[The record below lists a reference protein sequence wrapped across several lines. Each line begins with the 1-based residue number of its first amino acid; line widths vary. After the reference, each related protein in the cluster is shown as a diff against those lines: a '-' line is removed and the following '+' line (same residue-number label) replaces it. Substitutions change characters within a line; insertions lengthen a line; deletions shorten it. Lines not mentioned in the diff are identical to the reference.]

1 MTINLPLIMNL
12 HNDFIERH
20 IGPSKEDSLNM
31 LKELNYD
38 SLDQLIDQT
47 IPKNIKLNNE
57 LNISK
62 SISEPRYLELIK
74 NLGKKNKNYR
84 SYIGLGYYN
93 TVLPSVIQRNI
104 LENPNWYTAYTPY
117 QPEISQG
124 RLEALFNFQTVITE
138 LTGMD
143 LANGSLLDEG
153 TSAAE
158 AMILS
163 YNFRSSHKKK
173 NGANVFLVSK
183 DCFPQTIAILKTRAS
198 SIGIKLIIQ
207 DHKEF
212 NFSEE
217 VFGFI
222 VQYPDRNGN
231 INCFEKLTKKAKEH
245 DIISIVAADLLSLAI
260 LKEPAKFGAD
270 IAVGSS
276 QRFGVPMGY
285 GGPHAAYFATKEK
298 FKRGIPGRII
308 GLSKDLDGNKAYRM
322 ALQTREQ
329 HIRREK
335 ATSNIC
341 TSQVLLAVMASM
353 YAVFH
358 GPKRLKKISKRIHNH
373 TQILCKQLLKLG
385 YKQLNENFFDTILI
399 DIGDSSIND
408 IKLYAEDA
416 KMNFNFINENLISIS
431 LDEKDDIQ
439 NVYDIILVFSKA
451 KNQTLDK
458 NDIENILNLKH
469 YEEPESIDKVFL
481 RTSNFLEFDVF
492 RNYHT
497 ETELM
502 RYIKSLEKKDL
513 SLTHSMIPLGSCTMK
528 LNAAVQLLP
537 LSWSEFSNMHPFVP
551 LNQARG
557 YQIMFHE
564 LEESLCEITG
574 FDAVSLQPNSG
585 AQGEYAG
592 LMVIKEYHKNNGE
605 DHRKICFIP
614 SSAHGTNPASAKM
627 AGMEIVVIKCDES
640 GNIDINDLNEK
651 ALLHSKNLSA
661 LMITY
666 PSTHGVFESNIKE
679 ITKLIHDH
687 GGQVYMDGA
696 NMNAQVGLTNPKII
710 GCDVCHLNLHKTFAI
725 PHGGGGPGM
734 GPIGVAEHLK
744 DFLPTNPLIKCGG
757 KDAIEAISAAPW
769 GSGLILTISYCYIK
783 MLGKKGLKK
792 CSEIAILNANYIKYK
807 LEKEFKILYTAENGT
822 VAHELIIDCREFSKY
837 NIDVFDI
844 AKRLMD
850 YGFHAP
856 TISWPVVGTM
866 MIEPTES
873 ESKKS
878 LDDFCEVLMSIKKEI
893 IENSSILKNA
903 PHTQQFVL
911 SDDWSEKY
919 SREQAVFPNQNV
931 KENKFWPSV
940 RRINEGHG
948 DRNLICSC
956 KTMEEYIND

>member
-1 MTINLPLIMNL
+1 MNL

-20 IGPSKEDSLNM
+20 IGPSKNDTTNMLQELNM
-31 LKELNYD
+31 N
-38 SLDQLIDQT
+38 SLDELIKKT
-47 IPKNIKLNNE
+47 IPKNIKLNHD
-57 LNISK
+57 LNLPQSM
-62 SISEPRYLELIK
+62 SEPRYLEHIK
-74 NLGKKNKNYR
+74 KLGEKNKNYR

-124 RLEALFNFQTVITE
+124 RLEALFNFQTVITD

-143 LANGSLLDEG
+143 LANGSLLDEA
-153 TSAAE
+153 TAAAE

-163 YNFRSSHKKK
+163 HNFRSSDKKK
-173 NGANVFLVSK
+173 QEANTFLV
-183 DCFPQTIAILKTRAS
+183 CENCLPQTIAVLKTRAS
-198 SIGIKLIIQ
+198 SLNINLIIQ
-207 DHKEF
+207 NHRDF
-212 NFSEE
+212 NFSND

-222 VQYPDRNGN
+222 VQYPNKNGT
-231 INCFEKLTKKAKEH
+231 IYDYKKLILESKEK
-245 DIISIVAADLLSLAI
+245 DIISTVAADLLSLAI
-260 LKEPAKFGAD
+260 LRPPGEFGAD

-276 QRFGVPMGY
+276 QRFGIPMGY

-298 FKRGIPGRII
+298 YKRGIPGRII
-308 GLSKDLDGNKAYRM
+308 GVSKDVDENKAYRM

-358 GPKRLKKISKRIHNH
+358 GPNRLKKIAKRIHNH
-373 TQILCKQLLKLG
+373 TQILCKQLIKLG
-385 YKQLNENFFDTILI
+385 YKQLNSNFFDTLLI
-399 DIGDSSIND
+399 DIEDMSMDD
-408 IKLYAEDA
+408 IKLYAQDA
-416 KMNFNFINENLISIS
+416 KMNFYFINENLLSIS

-439 NVYDIILVFSKA
+439 NVYDIILVFAKA
-451 KNQTLDK
+451 KNKTLNK
-458 NDIENILNLKH
+458 ENILNQKH
-469 YEEPESIDKVFL
+469 YEEIETIKKEHLRSSKFL
-481 RTSNFLEFDVF
+481 QYDIFNSF
-492 RNYHT
+492 HT

-564 LEESLCEITG
+564 LEEALCEITG
-574 FDAVSLQPNSG
+574 FDAISLQPNSG

-592 LMVIKEYHKNNGE
+592 LMVIKEFHKKNGNE
-605 DHRKICFIP
+605 LRNICFIP

-627 AGMEIVVIKCDES
+627 AGMEIVVIKCDEK
-640 GNIDINDLNEK
+640 GNIDCNDLEEK
-651 ALLHSKNLSA
+651 VKIHSENLAA

-666 PSTHGVFESNIKE
+666 PSTHGVFESNIQE
-679 ITKLIHDH
+679 ITGLIHDH

-744 DFLPTNPLIKCGG
+744 EFLPGNPIIKYGG
-757 KDAIEAISAAPW
+757 VNSIDAISASPW
-769 GSGLILTISYCYIK
+769 GSGLILIISYCYIK

-792 CSEIAILNANYIKYK
+792 CSEIAILNANYIKNK
-807 LEKEFKILYTAENGT
+807 LEKDFKILYTGNNDT
-822 VAHELIIDCREFSKY
+822 VAHELILDCREFSKF

-850 YGFHAP
+850 YGIHAP
-856 TISWPVVGTM
+856 TISWPVIGTM

-878 LDDFCEVLMSIKKEI
+878 LDEFCNTLQSIKKEI
-893 IENSSILKNA
+893 TTCSSILKNA
-903 PHTQQFVL
+903 PHTQQFVIKKN
-911 SDDWSEKY
+911 WEENY
-919 SREQAVFPNQNV
+919 SREEAVFPNEKV
-931 KENKFWPSV
+931 RANKFWPSV
-940 RRINEGHG
+940 RRIDEAHG

-956 KTMEEYIND
+956 KTMEEYLV

>member
-1 MTINLPLIMNL
+1 
-12 HNDFIERH
+12 
-20 IGPSKEDSLNM
+20 
-31 LKELNYD
+31 
-38 SLDQLIDQT
+38 
-47 IPKNIKLNNE
+47 
-57 LNISK
+57 
-62 SISEPRYLELIK
+62 
-74 NLGKKNKNYR
+74 
-84 SYIGLGYYN
+84 
-93 TVLPSVIQRNI
+93 
-104 LENPNWYTAYTPY
+104 
-117 QPEISQG
+117 
-124 RLEALFNFQTVITE
+124 
-138 LTGMD
+138 
-143 LANGSLLDEG
+143 
-153 TSAAE
+153 
-158 AMILS
+158 
-163 YNFRSSHKKK
+163 
-173 NGANVFLVSK
+173 
-183 DCFPQTIAILKTRAS
+183 
-198 SIGIKLIIQ
+198 
-207 DHKEF
+207 
-212 NFSEE
+212 
-217 VFGFI
+217 
-222 VQYPDRNGN
+222 
-231 INCFEKLTKKAKEH
+231 
-245 DIISIVAADLLSLAI
+245 
-260 LKEPAKFGAD
+260 
-270 IAVGSS
+270 
-276 QRFGVPMGY
+276 
-285 GGPHAAYFATKEK
+285 
-298 FKRGIPGRII
+298 
-308 GLSKDLDGNKAYRM
+308 
-322 ALQTREQ
+322 
-329 HIRREK
+329 
-335 ATSNIC
+335 
-341 TSQVLLAVMASM
+341 
-353 YAVFH
+353 
-358 GPKRLKKISKRIHNH
+358 
-373 TQILCKQLLKLG
+373 
-385 YKQLNENFFDTILI
+385 
-399 DIGDSSIND
+399 
-408 IKLYAEDA
+408 
-416 KMNFNFINENLISIS
+416 
-431 LDEKDDIQ
+431 
-439 NVYDIILVFSKA
+439 
-451 KNQTLDK
+451 
-458 NDIENILNLKH
+458 
-469 YEEPESIDKVFL
+469 
-481 RTSNFLEFDVF
+481 
-492 RNYHT
+492 
-497 ETELM
+497 
-502 RYIKSLEKKDL
+502 
-513 SLTHSMIPLGSCTMK
+513 
-528 LNAAVQLLP
+528 
-537 LSWSEFSNMHPFVP
+537 
-551 LNQARG
+551 
-557 YQIMFHE
+557 
-564 LEESLCEITG
+564 
-574 FDAVSLQPNSG
+574 
-585 AQGEYAG
+585 
-592 LMVIKEYHKNNGE
+592 
-605 DHRKICFIP
+605 
-614 SSAHGTNPASAKM
+614 M

-911 SDDWSEKY
+911 SDDWNEKY

>member
-1 MTINLPLIMNL
+1 MNL

-231 INCFEKLTKKAKEH
+231 INCFEKLTKKAKEY
-245 DIISIVAADLLSLAI
+245 DIISTVAADLLSLAI

-627 AGMEIVVIKCDES
+627 AGMEIIVIKCDES

-792 CSEIAILNANYIKYK
+792 CSEIAILNANYIKHK

-903 PHTQQFVL
+903 PHTQQFVI
-911 SDDWSEKY
+911 SDEWSEKY

-940 RRINEGHG
+940 RRIDEGHG

>member
-1 MTINLPLIMNL
+1 MNL

-20 IGPSKEDSLNM
+20 IGPNKKDTANM
-31 LKELNYD
+31 LKTLNMNNIDELIN
-38 SLDQLIDQT
+38 QT
-47 IPKNIKLNNE
+47 IPKNIKLNRD
-57 LNISK
+57 LNLPPSM
-62 SISEPRYLELIK
+62 SEPRYLEHIK
-74 NLGKKNKNYR
+74 KLGEKNKNYR

-93 TVLPSVIQRNI
+93 TILPSVIQRNI

-124 RLEALFNFQTVITE
+124 RLEALFNFQTIITE
-138 LTGMD
+138 LTAMD

-153 TSAAE
+153 TAAAE

-163 YNFRSSHKKK
+163 YNFRSSEKKK
-173 NGANVFLVSK
+173 TGANVFLVSEN
-183 DCFPQTIAILKTRAS
+183 CFPQTIAVLQTRAS
-198 SIGIKLIIQ
+198 SLGIKLLIQ
-207 DHKEF
+207 NHKKF
-212 NFSEE
+212 NFSDD

-222 VQYPDRNGN
+222 LQYPNKNGTIYN
-231 INCFEKLTKKAKEH
+231 YEKLIKESK
-245 DIISIVAADLLSLAI
+245 DNNIISTVAADLLSLAI
-260 LKEPAKFGAD
+260 LKAPAEFGAD
-270 IAVGSS
+270 IAIGSS
-276 QRFGVPMGY
+276 QRFGIPMGY

-298 FKRGIPGRII
+298 YKRGVPGRII
-308 GLSKDLDGNKAYRM
+308 GVSKDLDGNKAYRM

-358 GPKRLKKISKRIHNH
+358 GPDRLKKIAKTIHNH
-373 TQILCKQLLKLG
+373 TQILCKQITKLG
-385 YKQLNENFFDTILI
+385 YKQLNQNFFDTILI
-399 DIGDSSIND
+399 DICDVSMDD
-408 IKLYAEDA
+408 IKLYSEDA
-416 KMNFNFINENLISIS
+416 KMNFYFINEKLISIS

-439 NVYDIILVFSKA
+439 NIYDIILVFAKA
-451 KNQTLDK
+451 KNKILSK
-458 NDIENILNLKH
+458 EDIESVLLQKH
-469 YEEPESIDKVFL
+469 YEEIETIEKENL
-481 RTSNFLEFDVF
+481 RSSSFLEYDVF
-492 RNYHT
+492 NSYHT

-537 LSWSEFSNMHPFVP
+537 LSWSEFSNIHPFVP

-574 FDAVSLQPNSG
+574 FDAMSLQPNSG

-592 LMVIKEYHKNNGE
+592 LMVIKKFHEKNG
-605 DHRKICFIP
+605 DHSRNICFIP

-627 AGMEIVVIKCDES
+627 AGMEIIVIKCDEK
-640 GNIDINDLNEK
+640 GNIDFNDLQEK
-651 ALLHSKNLSA
+651 VNTYSKSLAA

-679 ITKLIHDH
+679 ITSLVHKH
-687 GGQVYMDGA
+687 GGQIYMDGA

-744 DFLPTNPLIKCGG
+744 EFLPGNPIIKCGG
-757 KDAIEAISAAPW
+757 KNAIDAISASPW

-792 CSEIAILNANYIKYK
+792 CSEIAILNANYIKNK
-807 LEKEFKILYTAENGT
+807 LEKDFKILFTGDNNT
-822 VAHELIIDCREFSKY
+822 VAHELILDCREFSKF

-850 YGFHAP
+850 YGIHAP
-856 TISWPVVGTM
+856 TISWPVIGTM

-878 LDDFCEVLMSIKKEI
+878 LDNFCNVLFSIKQEI
-893 IENSSILKNA
+893 NKCSSILKNA
-903 PHTQQFVL
+903 PHTQQFVIK
-911 SDDWSEKY
+911 DDWQENY
-919 SREQAVFPNQNV
+919 SREDAVFPNENV

-940 RRINEGHG
+940 RRIDEAHG

-956 KTMEEYIND
+956 KTMEEYLIEE

>member
-1 MTINLPLIMNL
+1 MNL

-231 INCFEKLTKKAKEH
+231 INCFEKLTKKAKEY
-245 DIISIVAADLLSLAI
+245 DIISTVAADLLSLAI

-792 CSEIAILNANYIKYK
+792 CSEIAILNANYIKHK

-903 PHTQQFVL
+903 PHTQQFVI
-911 SDDWSEKY
+911 SDEWSEKY

-940 RRINEGHG
+940 RRIDEGHG

>member
-1 MTINLPLIMNL
+1 MNL

-20 IGPSKEDSLNM
+20 IGPSKNDTTNMLQELNM
-31 LKELNYD
+31 N
-38 SLDQLIDQT
+38 SLDELIDKT
-47 IPKNIKLNNE
+47 IPKNIKLNHD
-57 LNISK
+57 LNLPQSM
-62 SISEPRYLELIK
+62 SEPRYLEHIK

-124 RLEALFNFQTVITE
+124 RLEAIFNFQTVITD

-143 LANGSLLDEG
+143 LANGSLLDEA
-153 TSAAE
+153 TAAAE

-163 YNFRSSHKKK
+163 HNFRSSDKKK
-173 NGANVFLVSK
+173 QGANTFLVCE
-183 DCFPQTIAILKTRAS
+183 DCLPQTIAVLKTRAS
-198 SIGIKLIIQ
+198 SLNINLIIQ
-207 DHKEF
+207 NHRDF
-212 NFSEE
+212 NLSND

-222 VQYPDRNGN
+222 VQYPNKNGT
-231 INCFEKLTKKAKEH
+231 IYDYEKLILKSKEK
-245 DIISIVAADLLSLAI
+245 DIVSTVAADLLSLAI
-260 LKEPAKFGAD
+260 LRPPGEFGAD

-276 QRFGVPMGY
+276 QRFGIPMGY

-298 FKRGIPGRII
+298 YKRGIPGRII
-308 GLSKDLDGNKAYRM
+308 GVSKDVDGNTAYRM

-358 GPKRLKKISKRIHNH
+358 GPNRLKKIAKRIHDH
-373 TQILCKQLLKLG
+373 AQILCKQLVKLE
-385 YKQLNENFFDTILI
+385 YKQLNSNFFDTLLI
-399 DIGDSSIND
+399 DIEDMSMDD
-408 IKLYAEDA
+408 IKLYAQDA
-416 KMNFNFINENLISIS
+416 KMNFYFINENLLSIS

-439 NVYDIILVFSKA
+439 NVYDIILVFAKA
-451 KNQTLDK
+451 KNKTLNK
-458 NDIENILNLKH
+458 ETIENILNQKH
-469 YEEPESIDKVFL
+469 YEEIETIKKEHLRSSEFL
-481 RTSNFLEFDVF
+481 QYDIFNSF
-492 RNYHT
+492 HT

-502 RYIKSLEKKDL
+502 RYIKYLEKKDL

-537 LSWSEFSNMHPFVP
+537 LSWSEFSNMHPFAP

-564 LEESLCEITG
+564 LEEALCEITG
-574 FDAVSLQPNSG
+574 FDAISLQPNSG

-592 LMVIKEYHKNNGE
+592 LMVIKEFHKKNGNE
-605 DHRKICFIP
+605 LRNVCFIP

-627 AGMEIVVIKCDES
+627 AGMEIVVIKCDEK
-640 GNIDINDLNEK
+640 GNIDYNDLKEK
-651 ALLHSKNLSA
+651 VKIYSKNLAA

-666 PSTHGVFESNIKE
+666 PSTHGVFESNIQE
-679 ITKLIHDH
+679 ITGLIHNH

-744 DFLPTNPLIKCGG
+744 EFLPGNPIIKYGG
-757 KDAIEAISAAPW
+757 ANCIDAISASPW

-792 CSEIAILNANYIKYK
+792 CSEIAILNANYIKNK
-807 LEKEFKILYTAENGT
+807 LEKDFKILYTGNNDT
-822 VAHELIIDCREFSKY
+822 VAHELILDCREFSQF

-850 YGFHAP
+850 YGIHAP
-856 TISWPVVGTM
+856 TISWPVIGTM

-873 ESKKS
+873 ESRTS
-878 LDDFCEVLMSIKKEI
+878 LDDFCNALISIKKEI
-893 IENSSILKNA
+893 TTCSSILKNA
-903 PHTQQFVL
+903 PHTQKFVITEN
-911 SDDWSEKY
+911 WEQNY
-919 SREQAVFPNQNV
+919 SRADAVFPNEKV

-940 RRINEGHG
+940 RRIDEAHG

-956 KTMEEYIND
+956 KTMEEYLV